1 MMVWLVLLFVWGSRE
16 GTEGHCFALVYGAPR
31 SHLTFD
37 HCASTSSSV
46 EIADRGGS
54 KLSDVTLPHQEGRNL
69 LPKIQTF
76 PADKYNIH
84 RRTNPLWHPEQM
96 EEGRT
101 NFWNWTLSKNSP
113 ISHLF
118 KFLKVAHSA
127 IGNKPPWA
135 DRWSD
140 QTSIWVILMEQ
151 YFFSFS
157 SLCISFG
164 GFPVGGAQN

>member
-16 GTEGHCFALVYGAPR
+16 GREGQCFALVYGAPR

-101 NFWNWTLSKNSP
+101 NFWNWTLSKKSP
-113 ISHLF
+113 ISRLF
-118 KFLKVAHSA
+118 FKKLLTEQYGTGRPGL
-127 IGNKPPWA
+127 I
-135 DRWSD
+135 DD
-140 QTSIWVILMEQ
+140 QTRPRSEW
-151 YFFSFS
+151 FWWS
-157 SLCISFG
+157 SISFLSARFAFLSG
-164 GFPVGGAQN
+164 DFQLFLM